1 VKLLVTGGAG
11 LLGSEFVRAVRH
23 RDGWE
28 AVAPSR
34 ADMDITDAS
43 ACARVVA
50 AASPDWVIHCA
61 GFTKVDPAES
71 EPDEAMRV
79 NRDGSANVARAAADA
94 GAGIAH
100 ISTDYVFDGSKGEP
114 YLPNDPVAPM
124 GAYAKSKV
132 AAEEAVLSVVRTDEA
147 PHMIVRTGW
156 LYGHGRRDFVDL
168 VLDRTAAGDPL
179 RIVDDQWGRPTWTRN
194 VVGAVLDLIDGGSR
208 GVVNVSDGGVATW
221 HGFATAIV
229 EEAGLRGLP
238 EAVSSRDYGA
248 PAERPLYTVLDLVAT
263 EEELGREM
271 MPWRDALRTY
281 LDERS
286 SA

>member
-1 VKLLVTGGAG
+1 MKLLVTGGAG
-11 LLGSEFVRAVRH
+11 LLGSEFVRAAH
-23 RDGWE
+23 QRDGWDVE
-28 AVAPSR
+28 APSR
-34 ADMDITDAS
+34 TEMDITDAR

-79 NRDGSANVARAAADA
+79 NRDGSANVARAAGAA

-114 YLPNDPVAPM
+114 YLPSDPVSPL

-132 AAEEAVLSVVRTDEA
+132 AAEEAVLSVVRTGEA
-147 PHMIVRTGW
+147 EYLIVRTGW

-168 VLDRTAAGDPL
+168 VLDRTLAGDPL

-194 VVGAVLDLIDGGSR
+194 VVRAVLDLIEAGAR
-208 GVVNVSDGGVATW
+208 GVVNVSDGGTATW
-221 HGFATAIV
+221 HTFASTIV
-229 EEAGLRGLP
+229 EEAGMSGVP
-238 EAVSSRDYGA
+238 QGVSSRDYGA
-248 PAERPLYTVLDLVAT
+248 PAERPLYTVLDLAAT
-263 EEELGREM
+263 EGELGREM
-271 MPWRDALRTY
+271 MPWREALRVY

>member
-11 LLGSEFVRAVRH
+11 LLGSEFVRAAH
-23 RDGWE
+23 QRDGWDVE
-28 AVAPSR
+28 APSR
-34 ADMDITDAS
+34 TEMDITDAS

-71 EPDEAMRV
+71 EPDEVMRV
-79 NRDGSANVARAAADA
+79 NRDGSANVARAAVAA

-100 ISTDYVFDGSKGEP
+100 ISTDYVFDGSKGQP
-114 YLPNDPVAPM
+114 YLPEDPVSPL
-124 GAYAKSKV
+124 GAYARSKV
-132 AAEEAVLSVVRTDEA
+132 AAEESVLSAVRAGRT
-147 PHMIVRTGW
+147 PSLIVRTGW

-168 VLDRTAAGDPL
+168 VLDRTLAGDPL

-194 VVGAVLDLIDGGSR
+194 VVRAVLDLIEAGAR
-208 GVVNVSDGGVATW
+208 GVVNVSDGGTATW
-221 HGFATAIV
+221 HTFATAIV
-229 EEAGLRGLP
+229 EAAGLGQLP
-238 EAVSSRDYGA
+238 QAVSSRDYGA
-248 PAERPLYTVLDLVAT
+248 PADRPLYTVLDLAAT
-263 EEELGREM
+263 EGELGREM
-271 MPWRDALRTY
+271 MPWREALRVY

>member
-1 VKLLVTGGAG
+1 MKLLVTGGAG
-11 LLGSEFVRAVRH
+11 LLGSEFVRAAH
-23 RDGWE
+23 QRDGWDVE
-28 AVAPSR
+28 APSR
-34 ADMDITDAS
+34 TEMDITDAR

-79 NRDGSANVARAAADA
+79 NRDGSANVAHAAAAA

-114 YLPNDPVAPM
+114 YLPSDPVSPL
-124 GAYAKSKV
+124 GTYAKSKV
-132 AAEEAVLSVVRTDEA
+132 AAEEAVLSVVRTGEA
-147 PHMIVRTGW
+147 EYLIVRTGW

-168 VLDRTAAGDPL
+168 VLDRTLAGDPL
-179 RIVDDQWGRPTWTRN
+179 RIIDDQWGRPTWTRN
-194 VVGAVLDLIDGGSR
+194 VVRAVLDLIEAGAR
-208 GVVNVSDGGVATW
+208 GVVNVSDGGTATW
-221 HGFATAIV
+221 HTFASTIV
-229 EEAGLRGLP
+229 EEAGLSGVP
-238 EAVSSRDYGA
+238 QGVSSRDYGA
-248 PAERPLYTVLDLVAT
+248 PAERPLYTVLDLAAT
-263 EEELGREM
+263 EGELGREM
-271 MPWRDALRTY
+271 MPWREALRVY